1 MGREPV
7 LEEKNESAPEE
18 TEAGSGD
25 GRGVEM
31 KHPQEVWLE
40 VRLPAPKHL
49 SPVRLH
55 IMSFLEKEKEVQN
68 CIDFSR

>member
-1 MGREPV
+1 MWAGN
-7 LEEKNESAPEE
+7 LSAPEE
-18 TEAGSGD
+18 AEAGSRD
-25 GRGVEM
+25 GLGEEM

-40 VRLPAPKHL
+40 ARLPVPKHL

-68 CIDFSR
+68 CIDFSG